1 MQITV
6 TIDDELYTKA
16 MEMSDPN
23 RDKADLFL
31 ALSPP
36 MVVTCQRRDRASGRK
51 IIALRSSQNSLVSDF
66 NQPGISTAQCW

>member
-23 RDKADLFL
+23 TDKADLFREAIETPWL
-31 ALSPP
+31 
-36 MVVTCQRRDRASGRK
+36 
-51 IIALRSSQNSLVSDF
+51 
-66 NQPGISTAQCW
+66 ISCCRIWLFRTRWW